1 MMRRRAR
8 SPRLVYARRVLFA
21 VMILGFLGG
30 APSDARRSDD
40 GGTIVFVSDRI
51 NPPGGVEVLALGRTP
66 RELSK
71 LSYSDTEPAIAPTGR
86 RIAYWSSRSGS
97 WQVYVARPDGRA
109 ERKLALGALIRAGPN
124 GSLAFSPDGW
134 RLLIPI
140 DQFPRPARLLL
151 VDLHTGRF
159 RQVGPKGAR
168 NPIWASD
175 GRLIGVEVG
184 AASTQFVVID
194 SAGRTRFSAG
204 VTSIHLWSVSG
215 LLAVA
220 SSRDAPGTRI
230 LDSHGLFVGRVQ
242 GTALAWS
249 RDGRLLVLSRPGAIV
264 LYDPATRRARTLVRG
279 PRDWSTGWAEV
290 TPNGPY
296 LAYGA
301 FDGIRV
307 VALAG
312 GRSRQ
317 FSRGSLITP
326 VWSRDGRS
334 AFVRARGAT
343 DVVFVGDRLGH
354 DAHPVGRFPE
364 DYHGSFDLAWTAD
377 GRRLLLTWWSRR
389 PARDLWAVQ
398 ADGSR
403 LRRLLTTGRDI
414 SFPAWSRDGTQLAY
428 SSGTFYDSLC
438 GYCDPTISVA
448 NQYARQRSVVRTR
461 RVAQPAHG
469 GDASWSP
476 TGNQVAVAPYCWCE
490 QLTVTN
496 LDGSGTKAITPDVAL
511 AAAWSPDGT
520 EIAYASGE
528 DGSVWEVR
536 PDGSER
542 HKLLAARSAISVT
555 SLAWSPDGVKFAFTT
570 RQGLY
575 VANASGGDVKRIV
588 GIHAWHP
595 SWSPDGSHI
604 VFAAVTPGNV
614 TGNSDIYVV
623 DVHGSGLRA
632 IARSPLE
639 DTDPSWQPA
648 PTPRPATPNASPS

>member
-8 SPRLVYARRVLFA
+8 SPHLYARRVLFA
-21 VMILGFLGG
+21 VVILGVLGG
-30 APSDARRSDD
+30 APSDARRADD
-40 GGTIVFVSDRI
+40 GGTIVFVSDRN
-51 NPPGGVEVLALGRTP
+51 NPPGGVEVLAPGRAP
-66 RELSK
+66 RELTK
-71 LSYSDTEPAIAPTGR
+71 QSYSDTEPAVAPTGR
-86 RIAYWSSRSGS
+86 HIAYWSTRSGS

-109 ERKLALGALIRAGPN
+109 ERNLALGALTQARPN
-124 GSLAFSPDGW
+124 GSPVFSPDGW
-134 RLLIPI
+134 QLLIPI
-140 DQFPRPARLLL
+140 DQFPRPARLFL
-151 VDLHTGRF
+151 VDLHTGRV
-159 RQVGPKGAR
+159 RQFGPKGAR
-168 NPIWASD
+168 NPIWAPN

-184 AASTQFVVID
+184 AASTRFIVVD
-194 SAGRTRFSAG
+194 SAGRTRFSTG
-204 VTSIHLWSVSG
+204 VTSIHLWSARG

-230 LDSHGLFVGRVQ
+230 LDSHGLVVGRAQ
-242 GTALAWS
+242 GTTLAWS

-264 LYDPATRRARTLVRG
+264 LYDPATRRTRTLVRG

-290 TPNGPY
+290 TPNGRY

-307 VALAG
+307 AALAG
-312 GRSRQ
+312 GRSSQ
-317 FSRGSLITP
+317 FARGFLITP

-403 LRRLLTTGRDI
+403 LRKLLATGRDI
-414 SFPAWSRDGTQLAY
+414 SFPAWSHDGTQLAY
-428 SSGTFYDSLC
+428 SSDTFSDTLC
-438 GYCDPTISVA
+438 GYCGPTIVVA
-448 NQYARQRSVVRTR
+448 NQYARQRSVVHTR
-461 RVAQPAHG
+461 GVAQPADG
-469 GDASWSP
+469 GDTSWSP
-476 TGNQVAVAPYCWCE
+476 TGNQVAVAHYCGCE

-496 LDGSGTKAITPDVAL
+496 LDGSGTKTITPDVAL
-511 AAAWSPDGT
+511 TAAWSPNGR

-528 DGSVWEVR
+528 DGSIWAVR

-542 HKLLAARSAISVT
+542 HKLVAARSAISVT

-575 VANASGGDVKRIV
+575 VANASGGDIKRIV
-588 GIHAWHP
+588 GINAWHP

-604 VFAAVTPGNV
+604 VFAAATPGDV

-623 DVHGSGLRA
+623 DVHGSGLHA
-632 IARSPLE
+632 IAQSPLQ
-639 DTDPSWQPA
+639 DTDPSWQPT
-648 PTPRPATPNASPS
+648 PTPRPAPPNAGPS